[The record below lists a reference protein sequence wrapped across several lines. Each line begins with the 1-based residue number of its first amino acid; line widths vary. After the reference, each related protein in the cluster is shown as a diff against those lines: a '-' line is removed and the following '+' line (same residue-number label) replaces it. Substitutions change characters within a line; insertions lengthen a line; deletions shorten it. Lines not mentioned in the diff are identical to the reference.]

1 MQKEDRMR
9 ISARWTFSVIVTL
22 TLGAGF
28 LSRLGAAD
36 EKDIKGTVLKIAD
49 ALEKNDAAGAKKL
62 AESLK
67 DEDLEDVMHL
77 FKPRKDKGLG
87 IGAKAGAVKPDG
99 IELKVIALAM
109 NEPPK
114 KELDDAA
121 ADLARAGYVAA
132 AIAEVALIKS
142 PEKKEKDKD
151 PKDWKN
157 WAEGMQQGA
166 LELASAAKA
175 KKAADVKKAAEK
187 MDNNCKSCHKV
198 FRDE

>member
-1 MQKEDRMR
+1 MR
-9 ISARWTFSVIVTL
+9 ISARWTLSVVATL
-22 TLGAGF
+22 SLGMGF
-28 LSRLGAAD
+28 LANVGAAED
-36 EKDIKGTVLKIAD
+36 KDVKGTVLKIAD

-77 FKPRKDKGLG
+77 MKPRKDKGLG

-114 KELDDAA
+114 KELDESSG
-121 ADLARAGYVAA
+121 DLAKAAYVAA
-132 AIAEVALIKS
+132 AIAEVALTKT
-142 PEKKEKDKD
+142 PEKKDKDKD

-157 WAEGMQQGA
+157 WAETMRQGA
-166 LELASAAKA
+166 LELADAAKA
-175 KKAADVKKAAEK
+175 KKPADVKKAAEK

>member
-1 MQKEDRMR
+1 MR
-9 ISARWTFSVIVTL
+9 ISARWTLSVVATL
-22 TLGAGF
+22 SLGAGF
-28 LSRLGAAD
+28 LSAVAAAD
-36 EKDIKGTVLKIAD
+36 DKDIKGTVLKIAD
-49 ALEKNDAAGAKKL
+49 ALEKNDTAGAKKL

-87 IGAKAGAVKPDG
+87 IGSKAGTVKPDG

-114 KELDDAA
+114 KELDESAD
-121 ADLARAGYVAA
+121 DLARAAYVAG
-132 AIAEVALIKS
+132 AIAEVALIKP
-142 PEKKEKDKD
+142 PEKAQGKD

-157 WAEGMQQGA
+157 WAEGMRQGA
-166 LELASAAKA
+166 LDLAAAAKA
-175 KKAADVKKAAEK
+175 KKPADIKKAAEK

>member
-1 MQKEDRMR
+1 L
-9 ISARWTFSVIVTL
+9 I
-22 TLGAGF
+22 LGAGF
-28 LSRLGAAD
+28 LSTLGATED
-36 EKDIKGTVLKIAD
+36 KDVKGTVLKIAD
-49 ALEKNDAAGAKKL
+49 AFEKNDAAGAKKL

-87 IGAKAGAVKPDG
+87 IGAKVGAVKPDG

-114 KELDDAA
+114 KELDDAS

-132 AIAEVALIKS
+132 AIAEVALIQT
-142 PEKKEKDKD
+142 KEKGQKN
-151 PKDWKN
+151 PKDWKT

-175 KKAADVKKAAEK
+175 KKPADVKKAAEK

>member
-1 MQKEDRMR
+1 ML
-9 ISARWTFSVIVTL
+9 SARWILSVVATL
-22 TLGAGF
+22 ALGTAF
-28 LSRLGAAD
+28 LSTVGAVED
-36 EKDIKGTVLKIAD
+36 KDVKGTVLKIAD
-49 ALEKNDAAGAKKL
+49 ALEKSDAAGAKKL

-77 FKPRKDKGLG
+77 MKPRKDKGLG
-87 IGAKAGAVKPDG
+87 IGAKAGIVKPDG

-114 KELDDAA
+114 KELEESAG
-121 ADLARAGYVAA
+121 DLAKAAYVAA
-132 AIAEVALIKS
+132 AIAEVALVKT

-151 PKDWKN
+151 PKDWKS
-157 WAEGMQQGA
+157 WAEGMHQGA
-166 LELASAAKA
+166 LELADAAKA
-175 KKAADVKKAAEK
+175 KKPADVKKAAEK

>member
-9 ISARWTFSVIVTL
+9 ISARWTLSVVATL
-22 TLGAGF
+22 SLGIGF
-28 LSRLGAAD
+28 LSAAAAVED
-36 EKDIKGTVLKIAD
+36 KDVKGTVMKIAD
-49 ALEKNDAAGAKKL
+49 AFEKNDAAGAKKL

-87 IGAKAGAVKPDG
+87 IGTKAGSVKPDG

-114 KELDDAA
+114 KELDESGE
-121 ADLARAGYVAA
+121 DLAKAAYVAA
-132 AIAEVALIKS
+132 AIAEVAIAQT
-142 PEKKEKDKD
+142 KEKTQGKN
-151 PKDWKN
+151 PKPWTES
-157 WAEGMQQGA
+157 AEGMQKGA
-166 LELASAAKA
+166 LELASAAKS
-175 KKAADVKKAAEK
+175 KKPADVKKAAEK

>member
-1 MQKEDRMR
+1 MR
-9 ISARWTFSVIVTL
+9 ISARWTLSVVATL
-22 TLGAGF
+22 SLGTGF
-28 LSRLGAAD
+28 LWAVAAAED
-36 EKDIKGTVLKIAD
+36 KDVKGTVLKIAD
-49 ALEKNDAAGAKKL
+49 AFEKNDAAGAKKL

-77 FKPRKDKGLG
+77 MKPRKDKGLG
-87 IGAKAGAVKPDG
+87 IGSKAGAVKPDG

-114 KELDDAA
+114 KELDESGE
-121 ADLARAGYVAA
+121 DLAKAAYVAA
-132 AIAEVALIKS
+132 AIAEVALTQT
-142 PEKKEKDKD
+142 KEKTQGKN
-151 PKDWKN
+151 PKAWTES
-157 WAEGMQQGA
+157 AEGMQKGA

-175 KKAADVKKAAEK
+175 KKPADVKKAAEK

>member
-1 MQKEDRMR
+1 MR
-9 ISARWTFSVIVTL
+9 ISARWTFSVVITL

-28 LSRLGAAD
+28 LSTAGAAD
-36 EKDIKGTVLKIAD
+36 DKDVKGTVLKIAD

-87 IGAKAGAVKPDG
+87 IGSKAGAVKPDG

-132 AIAEVALIKS
+132 AIAEVALTKT

-175 KKAADVKKAAEK
+175 KKPADVKKAAEK